1 MYWQK
6 RLNRPSKDAELEGK
20 IKAIRN
26 SHANYGYRRIYGALR
41 AEGLSVNRKRVQRVV
56 QRLGLQVTAF
66 TRRSRKYYSYKGKV
80 GKVAP
85 NRLKRRFD
93 TCILH
98 QKITTDT
105 TEFKYYQLD
114 EQGHL
119 VTKKLYLDPFLDLYN
134 REIISYSITK
144 RPCTEGITTALN
156 KAIKITSDCKYRR
169 TFHSDQG
176 WAYQMGCYTKR
187 LREERIFQSMSR
199 KGTCLDNSVMENF
212 FGLLKQEIYYGHTY
226 HSFDELKQAIE
237 RFIKY
242 YNERRSKEKL
252 GWCSPVEYRLRHSAA

>member
-98 QKITTDT
+98 QKITTDKK
-105 TEFKYYQLD
+105 EKKKNKQN
-114 EQGHL
+114 EQGHME
-119 VTKKLYLDPFLDLYN
+119 TKKHYLDPILDL
-134 REIISYSITK
+134 
-144 RPCTEGITTALN
+144 
-156 KAIKITSDCKYRR
+156 
-169 TFHSDQG
+169 
-176 WAYQMGCYTKR
+176 
-187 LREERIFQSMSR
+187 
-199 KGTCLDNSVMENF
+199 
-212 FGLLKQEIYYGHTY
+212 
-226 HSFDELKQAIE
+226 
-237 RFIKY
+237 
-242 YNERRSKEKL
+242 
-252 GWCSPVEYRLRHSAA
+252 